1 LSKFAARPTDLF
13 KIVNPTTNIDLLRC
27 FPNGEFTREDAE
39 RMRLLATT
47 GALNLQPE
55 ALMLDRLMAMRRVVP
70 MTETAPEMNLIP
82 PSPEECVDKAL
93 DGLSPSERAVVLCD
107 LLAGHYKHIA
117 PLYKLSSDADIF
129 RDIAGQKLRTGE
141 DMLEVLSRTSSG
153 ELGMAWT
160 QVDNF
165 LKTFSEPLPDE
176 AEPLILDQLNNQNHE
191 DIKIPARLYTLLKW
205 DRNRAEFMAERVYN
219 PPAWGSNQ
227 AQIFLKALFRRV
239 AKLT

>member
-1 LSKFAARPTDLF
+1 LKFTARPTDLF

-47 GALNLQPE
+47 GALNLKPE

-70 MTETAPEMNLIP
+70 MTDTAPEMNLIP

-107 LLAGHYKHIA
+107 LLAGNYKHIA
-117 PLYKLSSDADIF
+117 PLYKLTSDEDIF
-129 RDIAGQKLRTGE
+129 RNLAGQKLRTAE
-141 DMLEVLSRTSSG
+141 DLVEVLSRINAG
-153 ELGMAWT
+153 GLGIAYQ

-165 LKTFSEPLPDE
+165 LKTFNEPLPDE
-176 AEPLILDQLNNQNHE
+176 AEELLLNRLNDPYEE
-191 DIKIPARLYTLLKW
+191 DSRIPARLFTLLKW
-205 DRNRAEFMAERVYN
+205 DRNRTAFMAERVYN
-219 PPAWGSNQ
+219 PPAWGQNQ
-227 AQIFLKALFRRV
+227 AQIFLKALFHRV
-239 AKLT
+239 AKYT

>member
-1 LSKFAARPTDLF
+1 LKFTSRPTDLF
-13 KIVNPTTNIDLLRC
+13 KIVNPTNNVDLLRC
-27 FPNGEFTREDAE
+27 FPTGEFTREDAE

-93 DGLSPSERAVVLCD
+93 DGLSMSERAVVLCD
-107 LLAGHYKHIA
+107 LLAGNYKHIA
-117 PLYKLSSDADIF
+117 PLYKLASDEDIF
-129 RDIAGQKLRTGE
+129 RNLAGQKLRTAE
-141 DMLEVLSRTSSG
+141 DLVEVLSRINAG
-153 ELGMAWT
+153 GLGVAYQ

-165 LKTFSEPLPDE
+165 LKTFNEPLPDE
-176 AEPLILDQLNNQNHE
+176 AEELLLNRLNDPYEE
-191 DIKIPARLYTLLKW
+191 DSRIPARLYTLLKW
-205 DRNRAEFMAERVYN
+205 DRPRAEFMAERVHN